1 MYDKENF
8 KLSFQNDLQQQPDWK
23 SNAHLVRKIEFC
35 NVCLV
40 NYKPT
45 FDSLS

>member
-8 KLSFQNDLQQQPDWK
+8 KLSFQNYLQQQPDWK
-23 SNAHLVRKIEFC
+23 SNAHLVRKTEFC
-35 NVCLV
+35 NVCLA